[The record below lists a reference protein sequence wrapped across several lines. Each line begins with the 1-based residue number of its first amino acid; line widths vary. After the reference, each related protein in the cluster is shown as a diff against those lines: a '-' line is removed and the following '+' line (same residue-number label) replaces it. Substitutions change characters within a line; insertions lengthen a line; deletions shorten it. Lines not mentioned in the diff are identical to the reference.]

1 MQYVLY
7 IGIRS
12 YSIIS
17 EPVIQVNSEPVI
29 PVYLVDYIAYCL
41 TMICI
46 ECVSF
51 RVAMPLLLW

>member
-29 PVYLVDYIAYCL
+29 PVYLVDYIAYWL
-41 TMICI
+41 TMISI

-51 RVAMPLLLW
+51 RVAIPLLLW